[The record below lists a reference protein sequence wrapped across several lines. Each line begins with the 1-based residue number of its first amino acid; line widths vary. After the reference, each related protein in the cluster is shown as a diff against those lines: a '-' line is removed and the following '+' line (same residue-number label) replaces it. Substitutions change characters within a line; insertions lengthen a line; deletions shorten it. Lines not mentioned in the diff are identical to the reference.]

1 MKEGGD
7 LKVRGGR
14 HPLQELSVNQFI
26 DNDTKI
32 GGDSA
37 KLQLITG
44 PNSSGKSVYL
54 KQVLNFQQTGMSLT
68 TIPGWCD
75 SLPRPSGLLGSRQGG
90 ANTSH

>member
-1 MKEGGD
+1 MKFLSDRQSSTKDEYLSTYIHAQVLREGGD
-7 LKVRGGR
+7 LMVRGGR

-54 KQVLNFQQTGMSLT
+54 KQV
-68 TIPGWCD
+68 
-75 SLPRPSGLLGSRQGG
+75 
-90 ANTSH
+90 

>member
-1 MKEGGD
+1 MSEGGD

-37 KLQLITG
+37 KLQLLTG
-44 PNSSGKSVYL
+44 SNSSGKSVYL
-54 KQVLNFQQTGMSLT
+54 KQV
-68 TIPGWCD
+68 
-75 SLPRPSGLLGSRQGG
+75 
-90 ANTSH
+90 